1 MLSRRM
7 LALSMVSLPLAAAA
21 APLTLE
27 ALRKRLEPVR
37 TLSADFVQRRELKGI
52 RKPLVSSGHVT
63 LVKGRGVLWD
73 QSEPFVQKT
82 TITRRGM
89 LLELEGRKS
98 AETPSSPGARVY
110 AEMIEG
116 LLEGDAKALEPRF
129 SVAGISALPGGRWRL
144 VLKPGDAA
152 LQRAF
157 SRISVTGGRYVEAL
171 ELESPDRERTTVEF
185 SHIVGNGAVH
195 EDLASRLD
203 R

>member
-129 SVAGISALPGGRWRL
+129 SVAGISALPGGRWR
-144 VLKPGDAA
+144 DAA

-171 ELESPDRERTTVEF
+171 ELESPARERTTVEF